1 MPHTRGIFYT
11 LIRDS
16 HPAGQLCPY
25 NDCCHDLAIPEIG
38 WYECGNC
45 GRAFYAD
52 DTDSDYEDYHCHTQE
67 RMDEDPPG
75 DIPVAE
81 DLGASW
87 ATPKENSMDKPER
100 KFMTRLRDMLDF
112 FLNKE
117 GEEELERAVA
127 IGDVY
132 ESIWNAL
139 FDEET
144 WTMSAYP
151 LDIFVENGALFAVLA
166 REGKLYKVD
175 LQIDED
181 GTVQMLNETQV
192 LQQFVPVDGGRTR
205 VFRQS
210 DGKLRVIAVVCTAVM
225 NRVGELDSTA
235 MFDSF
240 IEHAEEA
247 QEYPIVNFF
256 HQGERSR
263 LGQADFLARD
273 GFLYIA
279 SYTFDDN
286 EFGEA
291 AARGLEKHSEYFGH
305 SIEFTADDGEML
317 EVVDGIKV
325 PMYTRGVNTA
335 ITILGEES
343 AAALFTAVKVTQGV
357 QRMEPKIKA
366 DLLKL
371 FDDDEELVG
380 KFEEFVDGTNR
391 TIVDENLIA
400 RAVED
405 AEVEDNL
412 EDEAEVEDL
421 EDETLESEEE
431 LEEELEE
438 EDEDEEE
445 TLESEEVSEELD
457 EVAVAERRDFIIDES
472 VLDAIAENLNE
483 SNLSDLETFRT
494 SLSEVQAQVD
504 KIDRA
509 VSGSVTKLQGLVE
522 KLAQRVAELE
532 KPQVEQNRNYLA
544 QLPQQPRDR
553 LIYRPS
559 QERGT
564 EKDNGEVS
572 NLSAKADSV
581 VEKWQGHD

>member
-1 MPHTRGIFYT
+1 
-11 LIRDS
+11 
-16 HPAGQLCPY
+16 
-25 NDCCHDLAIPEIG
+25 
-38 WYECGNC
+38 
-45 GRAFYAD
+45 
-52 DTDSDYEDYHCHTQE
+52 
-67 RMDEDPPG
+67 MDEDPPG